1 MADLS
6 IAQLKALL
14 AKKQKE
20 KADYTKSEE
29 YKQHVEEGT
38 ALLKELAPGHF
49 VELLRGMCVLNG
61 ISLKAKGKRKGVST
75 GVTRASGDRKVNA
88 YMLLLNEERRK
99 LKLTG
104 RKEPKEMTTNSKG
117 KQAKKFLVD
126 VSEGVWN
133 YLKSTGLTS
142 NSAVFQ
148 VDYQA
153 WNEATPTE
161 NCTPYF
167 AKWWNECADKDAYDI
182 ATDWETYYKG
192 VDACVVDEGEAE
204 VDALSAEAKV
214 VAPKKKAPKKKKK
227 AVAPKKKKK
236 INVVEVCTA
245 HEHGLLEHE
254 GKTYNSIEELE
265 ADAGNDTDCGLMDD
279 DEEDGSSDYSE

>member
-75 GVTRASGDRKVNA
+75 GVTRASGGRKVNA

-104 RKEPKEMTTNSKG
+104 RKEPKEMTTNAKG

-126 VSEGVWN
+126 VSEGVWD

-142 NSAVFQ
+142 NSPVFQ
-148 VDYQA
+148 IDYQE
-153 WNEATPTE
+153 WNKANPLQ

-182 ATDWETYYKG
+182 STDWETYYKG
-192 VDACVVDEGEAE
+192 IDACVVDEGEAE
-204 VDALSAEAKV
+204 VDALIAKTKV
-214 VAPKKKAPKKKKK
+214 VAPKKKAPK
-227 AVAPKKKKK
+227 KKKKK

-254 GKTYNSIEELE
+254 GKVYDSIEELE
-265 ADAGNDTDCGLMDD
+265 ADCEDLDITGDNEDP
-279 DEEDGSSDYSE
+279 EESSEDGSSDYTE